1 MAEKKERTR
10 WGTLRRVSCTA
21 KTKSKKIRK
30 KVVVCVW
37 VGWKKGRFSLISRS
51 QSLSGGEKR
60 KQKEGGNGKLHIHDI
75 LHRNY
80 FIPVI
85 HNINYE
91 VWEKRQNHQ
100 LREIRTI
107 QLEHIAIV
115 RVPDDFRI
123 CFGWMMLLGVRM
135 SC

>member
-1 MAEKKERTR
+1 MGGKK
-10 WGTLRRVSCTA
+10 G
-21 KTKSKKIRK
+21 SKKGLVR
-30 KVVVCVW
+30 
-37 VGWKKGRFSLISRS
+37 GD
-51 QSLSGGEKR
+51 
-60 KQKEGGNGKLHIHDI
+60 GKLHIHDI

-100 LREIRTI
+100 LREI

-123 CFGWMMLLGVRM
+123 CFGWMMLLGVRTN
-135 SC
+135 C